1 MSFESVVGY
10 ILGIMVIFVLAKIC
24 LKPIKFILKIVLNSV
39 LGGAAIVALNALGS
53 FFGIHIGLNAVT
65 AVAVGIF
72 GLPAAVAMLVLQIF
86 F

>member
-1 MSFESVVGY
+1 MSFETAVGY

-24 LKPIKFILKIVLNSV
+24 LKPIKFILKIVLNSI
-39 LGGAAIVALNALGS
+39 LGGAAIVVLNALGS

-72 GLPAAVAMLVLQIF
+72 GLPAAVVMLVLQIF